1 MDTQYTKEKVVQW
14 FAGFYEGEGWVSND
28 ITNMNR
34 LRLGIAQNDP
44 KPLEI
49 AMSIWGGRMRKRT
62 RKSPASDKI
71 CVGYEWIL
79 DHKSALEFIS
89 DIKPFMLI
97 PYKIQQINA
106 VLEKQ
111 KEPWKSKFAC
121 KLCQKEYANPS
132 SRRRHVK
139 NFHEN
144 SNASEKSNL
153 LNLQEDQT
161 AGTS

>member
-1 MDTQYTKEKVVQW
+1 MEVQYTKEKVVQW

-71 CVGYEWIL
+71 CIGYELIL
-79 DHKSALEFIS
+79 DHKRALEFLD

-97 PYKIQQINA
+97 PYKIQQVKA
-106 VLEKQ
+106 VIDKSN
-111 KEPWKSKFAC
+111 EPWTSRFAC
-121 KLCQKEYANPS
+121 KLCKKEYANPAA
-132 SRRRHVK
+132 RRRHVR

-144 SNASEKSNL
+144 SNASEKSVT
-153 LNLQEDQT
+153 LNSQENQT